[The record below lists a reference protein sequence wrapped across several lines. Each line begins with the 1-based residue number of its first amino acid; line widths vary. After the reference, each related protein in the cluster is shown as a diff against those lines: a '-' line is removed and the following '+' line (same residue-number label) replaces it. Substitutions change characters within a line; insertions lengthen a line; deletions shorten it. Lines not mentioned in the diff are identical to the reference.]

1 MKIEPIDIFKQ
12 KRPVI
17 ISGPCSAESEEQL
30 ISTCEA
36 IAKTGKVDVLRAGIW
51 KPRTRPNNFEGVGA
65 VGLEWLTKARKMT
78 GLPISVEVAN
88 FNHVFEALKQQID
101 ILWIGART
109 TVNPF
114 SVQEIADALKGT
126 DATVFVK
133 NPINADLELWT
144 GALERLNKA
153 GITKLCM
160 IHRGFAQHGKSI
172 YRNEPKWQLA
182 VEMKRR
188 FPEIP
193 MVCDPSHITGSR
205 EMLQDVSQQALDMDF
220 DGLMIESHINPEV
233 ALSDKNQQV
242 TPDSLEEILDNLIV
256 RQPAVVDQELNS
268 QLEIL
273 RQQID
278 IIDDDLLKLLGERMK
293 VAENI
298 GLVKKEKGVTILQTK
313 RWEEIIEKA
322 TENGK
327 LQGLSK
333 KFMIRY
339 LKAVH
344 QESID
349 HQNEIMNSEKSLDVS
364 AAEGGVI

>member
-1 MKIEPIDIFKQ
+1 MNIEPIELFQQ
-12 KRPVI
+12 KRPVVV
-17 ISGPCSAESEEQL
+17 SGPCSAETEEQL
-30 ISTCEA
+30 LTTCEA
-36 IAKTGKVDVLRAGIW
+36 VAATGKVDILRAGIW

-65 VGLEWLTKARKMT
+65 VGLEWLRKAREKT

-88 FNHVFEALKQQID
+88 FNHVFEALKAKVD

-114 SVQEIADALKGT
+114 SVQEIADALSGT

-133 NPINADLELWT
+133 NPINADTELWT

-153 GITKLCM
+153 GITKLGM
-160 IHRGFAQHGKSI
+160 IHRGFAQGGKSI

-193 MVCDPSHITGSR
+193 ILCDPSHICGNR
-205 EMLQDVSQQALDMDF
+205 ELLQSVSQQAMDMDF
-220 DGLMIESHINPEV
+220 DGLMLESHIDPDV
-233 ALSDKNQQV
+233 ALSDKNQQLK
-242 TPDSLEEILDNLIV
+242 PAALGELLKSLVV
-256 RQPAVVDQELNS
+256 RQPNVPDAQLNNML
-268 QLEIL
+268 QNL

-278 IIDDDLLKLLGERMK
+278 IIDDDLLRLLGERMK
-293 VAENI
+293 VAEDI
-298 GLVKKEKGVTILQTK
+298 GSVKKEKGVTILQTS

-322 TENGK
+322 SANGA
-327 LQGLSK
+327 LQGLSE

-339 LKAVH
+339 LNAVH

-349 HQNEIMNSEKSLDVS
+349 HQNEVMNNEEMELNK
-364 AAEGGVI
+364 A

>member
-1 MKIEPIDIFKQ
+1 MNIDQIDIFKQ

-17 ISGPCSAESEEQL
+17 VSGPCSAESEEQL
-30 ISTCEA
+30 LSTCEA
-36 IAKTGKVDVLRAGIW
+36 IAKTGKVDILRAGIW

-65 VGLEWLTKARKMT
+65 VGLEWLVKAREKT
-78 GLPISVEVAN
+78 GLPVSVEVAN

-126 DATVFVK
+126 NSTVFVK

-153 GITKLCM
+153 GITRLGM

-193 MVCDPSHITGSR
+193 MICDPSHITGKR
-205 EMLQDVSQQALDMDF
+205 DLLLPVSQQAMDMDF
-220 DGLMIESHINPEV
+220 DGLMLESHINPDV
-233 ALSDKNQQV
+233 ALSDKAQQV
-242 TPDSLEEILDNLIV
+242 TPTALEEILDKLVV
-256 RQPAVVDQELNS
+256 RQANVSDESLNE
-268 QLEIL
+268 QLKML

-278 IIDDDLLKLLGERMK
+278 IIDNDLLQLIGERMQ

-298 GLVKKEKGVTILQTK
+298 GIVKKEKGVTILQTQ
-313 RWEEIIEKA
+313 RWEEIIA
-322 TENGK
+322 RASENGA
-327 LQGLSK
+327 LQGLSE

-349 HQNEIMNSEKSLDVS
+349 HQNKIMNSEEAIGTSTKEDIS
-364 AAEGGVI
+364 